1 MRIAFVTDSTADIPQ
16 ELAHAYSIS
25 VVPTILVLNGQNLED
40 GNGIGRDEFYHLL
53 PTLKTLPTT
62 ASPSAGSYMQAY
74 EHLLTNGYDHVVS
87 VHLSS
92 VLSGAINIARTGGQR
107 FNGRVHHVDSEQL
120 SMGIGY
126 QVLAGAEA
134 AQQGASL
141 EEVLH
146 VITETRAR
154 VRVFAMLNS
163 LEYVR
168 RSGRITWAEASIAE
182 LLQFKPFL
190 TLRNGV
196 ACRHGEARSRSKG
209 IQRLYKILRDLGPLE
224 RLAILHTNPDTD
236 ARQMAA
242 EFAAQVSL
250 PPIVI
255 QATPIIGTHLGPN
268 GLGFAAVVR

>member
-16 ELAHAYSIS
+16 ELALAYSIA
-25 VVPTILVLNGQNLED
+25 VVPTILVLNGQNTED
-40 GNGIGRDEFYHLL
+40 GSGIGRNEFYDLL

-62 ASPSAGSYMQAY
+62 ASPSAGRYMQAY
-74 EHLLTNGYDHVVS
+74 EHLLTNGYEHVVS

-92 VLSGAINIARTGGQR
+92 VLSGAINAARTGAQR
-107 FNGRVHHVDSEQL
+107 FDGRVHHVDSKQL

-134 AQQGASL
+134 AQHGASL
-141 EEVLH
+141 AEVLQ
-146 VITETRAR
+146 VIAETQAR
-154 VRVFAMLNS
+154 VRVFAMLNT

-168 RSGRITWAEASIAE
+168 RSGRINWAEASVGE

-190 TLRNGV
+190 TLRDGA
-196 ACRHGEARSRSKG
+196 ACRYGESRTRSRG
-209 IQRLYKILRDLGPLE
+209 IQRLHKILRDLGPLE
-224 RLAILHTNPDTD
+224 HLAILHTNPDTD
-236 ARQMAA
+236 ARQMAV
-242 EFAAQVSL
+242 EFAAQSSH